1 MRIFDSIGNGY
12 TILFKRDMGLG
23 LLVRSLLFLK
33 DVNFI
38 PFVFLTTGITLGYI
52 LHQKKHKKIHLNSFL
67 SSLLWIL
74 SLVTLIGLTLGSQVV
89 RSAANNAPQIA
100 HGLYMSLLNNTWA
113 LSIAWIVF
121 AIQNGSTGII
131 KWFLEIPH
139 WQPIGRMGLS
149 MYLLSQ
155 TFQMYII
162 SMSRERIYFSELH
175 TLHAFLADFTASLML
190 ATVGYLAFETP
201 FLIIEYCIYDKYFR
215 RK

>member
-1 MRIFDSIGNGY
+1 MI
-12 TILFKRDMGLG
+12 
-23 LLVRSLLFLK
+23 
-33 DVNFI
+33 
-38 PFVFLTTGITLGYI
+38 FLTPGITLGYI
-52 LHQKKHKKIHLNSFL
+52 LHQKKQKKIHVNSYL

-74 SLVTLIGLTLGSQVV
+74 SLGTLIGLTLGSQIV

-100 HGLYMSLLNNTWA
+100 HALYMSLLNNTWA
-113 LSIAWIVF
+113 LSVAWIIF
-121 AIQNGSTGII
+121 AIQNGSTGLI

-175 TLHAFLADFTASLML
+175 TLHAFLGDFTASLML

-201 FLIIEYCIYDKYFR
+201 FLIIENYIYDKHF
-215 RK
+215 KKK